1 VRIDD
6 LRGSLRRAGDLLK
19 SRLRLRRGV
28 RHLAVASA
36 CQHHDQT
43 LNRRVSGKVLI
54 DDLIDILG

>member
-1 VRIDD
+1 
-6 LRGSLRRAGDLLK
+6 LK